1 MADVESGYES
11 LPQSLPE
18 GREGLF
24 PVPSVPEARSA
35 SPDGR
40 ASEPAPA
47 SHAGSRIPFP
57 PPPAGSSEDDG
68 SPEPLPRRRFDLVL
82 WVCRIM
88 NTATMLS
95 AAACMLCFVLALAM
109 RIDIPMKCFDDHV
122 RQALRTFGLGVC
134 ALVVLVE
141 LENTW
146 LASWWPVLD
155 AWVPRSVF
163 YAFVALFTYNTT
175 LPEGDDSTEFHRT
188 FALFRLISCS
198 AMFACSIM
206 YACGWVC
213 FLGTLKG
220 ARVRAMA
227 DRDNLAAEYA
237 AIEARRQELESLLQ
251 H

>member
-1 MADVESGYES
+1 MPDVESGYES

-18 GREGLF
+18 SRGGLF
-24 PVPSVPEARSA
+24 PVPGAPAARSA
-35 SPDGR
+35 SPDEILPGPAAAGR
-40 ASEPAPA
+40 DGA
-47 SHAGSRIPFP
+47 FP
-57 PPPAGSSEDDG
+57 TPPAAPTEGDG
-68 SPEPLPRRRFDLVL
+68 SPERLPRRQFDLVL

-88 NTATMLS
+88 NTATMIS
-95 AAACMLCFVLALAM
+95 ALACLLCFVLSLAM
-109 RIDIPMKCFDDHV
+109 RIDIPMKRFDDHV
-122 RQALRTFGLGVC
+122 RQALRTCGIGVC
-134 ALVVLVE
+134 VIVVLIE

-146 LASWWPVLD
+146 LASWWPILD
-155 AWVPRSVF
+155 AWVPRSAF

-198 AMFACSIM
+198 AMLTCALM

-220 ARVRAMA
+220 VRVRAMA